1 MGAIKGN
8 YNGGLC
14 MAHYKKLY
22 EKIRNNPRDVSFQD
36 IDKLLTKIGG
46 FSKRSPKG
54 GSSHYT
60 YSHPDLDE
68 IITIPKDRPIKHFYI
83 KKALSAFETVREEF

>member
-22 EKIRNNPRDVSFQD
+22 EKIRNNPKDVSFQD

-46 FSKRSPKG
+46 FTKEVQKA
-54 GSSHYT
+54 
-60 YSHPDLDE
+60 DLV
-68 IITIPKDRPIKHFYI
+68 IIHIVILIWMK
-83 KKALSAFETVREEF
+83 L